1 MIIIEVSNFKKHS
14 YRGIRSKCCLDFD
27 IDDNVTKLKEAK
39 RSPLAKGFNKSSSE
53 NDSDLVLPRKRQ
65 INMKF
70 LIIFNFFDF
79 SAFFSYKDDV
89 NKHYQIYFGLKT
101 PIIFKK
107 RHLKAIIELFCE
119 SLVAL
124 IFCKQKI

>member
-53 NDSDLVLPRKRQ
+53 NDSALVLPRKRQ

-70 LIIFNFFDF
+70 LIIFNFFGF
-79 SAFFSYKDDV
+79 LVFFFYKDDV
-89 NKHYQIYFGLKT
+89 NKRYQNFFGLIT

-107 RHLKAIIELFCE
+107 RHSKAINELFCKN
-119 SLVAL
+119 LVTM

>member
-53 NDSDLVLPRKRQ
+53 NDSDLALPRKRQ

-70 LIIFNFFDF
+70 LIIFQLFRLFF
-79 SAFFSYKDDV
+79 YKDDV
-89 NKHYQIYFGLKT
+89 NKYYQNYFELIT

-107 RHLKAIIELFCE
+107 RHSKAINELFCKT
-119 SLVAL
+119 LVTL

>member
-1 MIIIEVSNFKKHS
+1 MSNFKKHS

-70 LIIFNFFDF
+70 LIIFQLFRLFF
-79 SAFFSYKDDV
+79 YKDDV
-89 NKHYQIYFGLKT
+89 NKNYQKYFGLIT
-101 PIIFKK
+101 LIIFKK
-107 RHLKAIIELFCE
+107 RHSKAINELLCK
-119 SLVAL
+119 SLVTL

>member
-1 MIIIEVSNFKKHS
+1 MVIIKVSNFKKKHS

-53 NDSDLVLPRKRQ
+53 NDSDLVFPRKRQ

-70 LIIFNFFDF
+70 LIISNFFRL
-79 SAFFSYKDDV
+79 FFFYKDDV
-89 NKHYQIYFGLKT
+89 NKNTQNYFWTYNSNNFQKT
-101 PIIFKK
+101 P
-107 RHLKAIIELFCE
+107 LE
-119 SLVAL
+119 SN
-124 IFCKQKI
+124 K